1 MNKKISDKDKK
12 DWEEFLSKNVKLS
25 DKDLNFKTEKNLKS
39 RSIDLHGHS
48 LDEANIK
55 IKNFIEKA
63 YDDKVEKL
71 VIITGK
77 GIHSKNEKDPF
88 VSKKLGILKYSVP
101 DFIKKNV
108 ELSVLIK
115 SLCPASI
122 QDGGEGAFY
131 IFLRKKK

>member
-1 MNKKISDKDKK
+1 LNKKISDKDKK

-25 DKDLNFKTEKNLKS
+25 DKDLNFETKKIFKS

-63 YDDKVEKL
+63 YDDEVEKL

-101 DFIKKNV
+101 DFIRKNV

-115 SLCPASI
+115 SLSSASI

-131 IFLRKKK
+131 VFLRKKK